1 MNIYIKNLILALIA
15 IVTLGMTSC
24 SEDKLGDTIFP
35 ATEEDLDQTSYTY
48 PLDAYLRDS
57 FLIPYNVQFIY
68 KMEDVG
74 TKMQR
79 NVVPANYE
87 KSVQLAVLSNY
98 LWYDVYRKLAGEH
111 ELFLKKYSPRI
122 IHVIGSPSYNSDGT
136 MTLGYAENGI
146 KITLQAANWL
156 DYHVIEGLRG
166 LNYMFFHTMHHEF
179 VHILDQTYSHPQPFN
194 LISNG
199 LYDSNWPDTPKELAN
214 SRGFVTPYASA
225 EDMEDWAEL
234 ISNYVTMNEATWDSM
249 MVRASFD
256 YDDIKI
262 EVENEDKFKDSLTKI
277 RITAVDLDSV
287 GYYYTTSNYEVHWIR
302 KMIRRDGNDRPQPDA
317 DGNIIY
323 EYKDGI
329 NGVDIIN
336 QKLTMAKQWLKDH
349 FQIDLDEL
357 RKEVQGR
364 QYVTN
369 PDGTYK
375 KVGGNY
381 VNRLSEVDPVTGK
394 SLMDTLLEGVE
405 KYKK

>member
-1 MNIYIKNLILALIA
+1 
-15 IVTLGMTSC
+15 
-24 SEDKLGDTIFP
+24 
-35 ATEEDLDQTSYTY
+35 
-48 PLDAYLRDS
+48 
-57 FLIPYNVQFIY
+57 
-68 KMEDVG
+68 
-74 TKMQR
+74 
-79 NVVPANYE
+79 
-87 KSVQLAVLSNY
+87 
-98 LWYDVYRKLAGEH
+98 
-111 ELFLKKYSPRI
+111 
-122 IHVIGSPSYNSDGT
+122 
-136 MTLGYAENGI
+136 
-146 KITLQAANWL
+146 
-156 DYHVIEGLRG
+156 
-166 LNYMFFHTMHHEF
+166 
-179 VHILDQTYSHPQPFN
+179 
-194 LISNG
+194 
-199 LYDSNWPDTPKELAN
+199 
-214 SRGFVTPYASA
+214 
-225 EDMEDWAEL
+225 
-234 ISNYVTMNEATWDSM
+234 M

-262 EVENEDKFKDSLTKI
+262 EVENEDKFKDSLDKV
-277 RITAVDLDSV
+277 RLTAVDLDSV

-317 DGNIIY
+317 DGKIVF

-329 NGVDIIN
+329 NGVDVIN
-336 QKLTMAKQWLKDH
+336 QKLAMAKQWIKDY